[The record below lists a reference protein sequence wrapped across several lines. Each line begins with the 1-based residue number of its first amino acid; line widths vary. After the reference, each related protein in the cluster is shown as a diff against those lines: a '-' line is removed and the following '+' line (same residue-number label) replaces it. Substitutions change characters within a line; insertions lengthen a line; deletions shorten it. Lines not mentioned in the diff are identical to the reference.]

1 MEWEKLMRFT
11 RPPSTRH
18 NIGVSIKNMM
28 EDLVTIRTNSI
39 VDSDGIDVELITK
52 LEDLERE
59 VKYTVMTL
67 EYGEYGVEEVSS

>member
-1 MEWEKLMRFT
+1 MRFT